1 MVLWAPYVGATMTQK
16 SHLLPSDFGLNSFQ
30 ELIYQPTHR
39 AGDHLDDLDAFRDA
53 LLTDLAPMRPHEAV
67 MAENL
72 IMIEWDIAQILMQ
85 KRHIARSAVFNEI
98 TNQYVKLAEDE
109 FYEEE
114 RRQRLEDKE
123 QNNDFFASITSYGQY
138 DVFDPH
144 DAKIAASQVIAQLKS
159 GKVDLIE
166 KAQFQ
171 INADLPSPET
181 ILAVIYE
188 TGSKYRE
195 LDEVLSDLEKRRR
208 RILEDYKNLQS
219 ARAIDVQ
226 AAE

>member
-1 MVLWAPYVGATMTQK
+1 MTQN

-53 LLTDLAPMRPHEAV
+53 LIIDLAPMRPHEAV
-67 MAENL
+67 MAENI
-72 IMIEWDIAQILMQ
+72 IMIEWDIAQILIQ
-85 KRHIARSAVFNEI
+85 KRHIARPSVFDEI

-123 QNNDFFASITSYGQY
+123 QNNDFFASLTSYGRY

-144 DAKIAASQVIAQLKS
+144 DAEIAASQVIAQLKS
-159 GKVDLIE
+159 GKTDQIE
-166 KAQFQ
+166 KAQLQ
-171 INADLPSPET
+171 IKADLPSPET
-181 ILAVIYE
+181 ILAVVYE

-195 LDEVLSDLEKRRR
+195 LDDVLSDLEKRRR
-208 RILEDYKNLQS
+208 RILEDYQNLQN
-219 ARAIDVQ
+219 ARAIDVK

>member
-1 MVLWAPYVGATMTQK
+1 MTQK
-16 SHLLPSDFGLNSFQ
+16 LHLLPSDFGLNSFQ
-30 ELIYQPTHR
+30 ELIYQTPTR

-67 MAENL
+67 MAENI
-72 IMIEWDIAQILMQ
+72 IMIEWDIAQILIQ
-85 KRHIARSAVFNEI
+85 KRHIARSEVFDEI
-98 TNQYVKLAEDE
+98 TNQYVKLAQQE

-123 QNNDFFASITSYGQY
+123 QDNDFFASITSYGRY

-144 DAKIAASQVIAQLKS
+144 DAQIEASKVIAQLKS
-159 GKVDLIE
+159 GKTDQIE
-166 KAQFQ
+166 KAQLQ
-171 INADLPSPET
+171 IKADLPSPET
-181 ILAVIYE
+181 ILAVVYE

-195 LDEVLSDLEKRRR
+195 LDDALSDLEKRRR

-219 ARAIDVQ
+219 ARAIDAQV
-226 AAE
+226 AE

>member
-1 MVLWAPYVGATMTQK
+1 MTQN

-67 MAENL
+67 MAENI
-72 IMIEWDIAQILMQ
+72 IMIEWDIAQILIQ
-85 KRHIARSAVFNEI
+85 KRHIARSAVFDEI
-98 TNQYVKLAEDE
+98 TNQYVKLAEQE

-123 QNNDFFASITSYGQY
+123 QNSDFLASLTSYGSY

-144 DAKIAASQVIAQLKS
+144 DAQIAASEVIAQLKS
-159 GKVDLIE
+159 GKTDKME
-166 KAQFQ
+166 KAQVQ
-171 INADLPSPET
+171 IKANLPSPET
-181 ILAVIYE
+181 ILAVVYE
-188 TGSKYRE
+188 TGSKYRD
-195 LDEVLSDLEKRRR
+195 LDDALSDLERRRR
-208 RILEDYKNLQS
+208 RILKDYKHLQS
-219 ARAIDVQ
+219 ATAIDVK

>member
-1 MVLWAPYVGATMTQK
+1 MTQK

-30 ELIYQPTHR
+30 ELIYQPLHR

-67 MAENL
+67 MAENI
-72 IMIEWDIAQILMQ
+72 IMIEWDIAQILIQ
-85 KRHIARSAVFNEI
+85 KRHIARSAVFDEI

-123 QNNDFFASITSYGQY
+123 QNNDLFASMTSYGNY
-138 DVFDPH
+138 EVFDPY
-144 DAKIAASQVIAQLKS
+144 DAKIAASKVIAELKS
-159 GKVDLIE
+159 GKSDQIE
-166 KAQFQ
+166 KAQVQ
-171 INADLPSPET
+171 LKADLSSPET
-181 ILAVIYE
+181 TLAVVYE

-195 LDEVLSDLEKRRR
+195 LDGFLSELEKRRR
-208 RILEDYKNLQS
+208 RIFEDYKNLQS
-219 ARAIDVQ
+219 ARAIDVK

>member
-1 MVLWAPYVGATMTQK
+1 MTQK
-16 SHLLPSDFGLNSFQ
+16 SHLLPSDFGLHSFQ
-30 ELIYQPTHR
+30 ELIYQPPHR

-67 MAENL
+67 MAENI
-72 IMIEWDIAQILMQ
+72 IMIEWDIAQILIQ
-85 KRHIARSAVFNEI
+85 KRHIARSAVFDEV

-123 QNNDFFASITSYGQY
+123 QNNDFFASITSYGRY
-138 DVFDPH
+138 EVFDPH
-144 DAKIAASQVIAQLKS
+144 DAKISASQVIARLKS
-159 GKVDLIE
+159 GKADQIE
-166 KAQFQ
+166 KAQLQ
-171 INADLPSPET
+171 IKADLPSPET

-195 LDEVLSDLEKRRR
+195 LDDVLSELEKRRR
-208 RILEDYKNLQS
+208 RILVDYQNLQN
-219 ARAIDVQ
+219 ARAIDVK

>member
-1 MVLWAPYVGATMTQK
+1 MTQN

-30 ELIYQPTHR
+30 ELIYQPANR

-53 LLTDLAPMRPHEAV
+53 LLIDLAPMRPHEAV
-67 MAENL
+67 MAEN
-72 IMIEWDIAQILMQ
+72 IITIEWDIAQILIQ
-85 KRHIARSAVFNEI
+85 KRHIARSAVFDEI
-98 TNQYVKLAEDE
+98 TNQYVKLAQQE

-123 QNNDFFASITSYGQY
+123 QDNDFFASITSYGRY

-144 DAKIAASQVIAQLKS
+144 DAQISASKIIAQLKS
-159 GKVDLIE
+159 GQTDQIE
-166 KAQFQ
+166 KAQVQ
-171 INADLPSPET
+171 IKADLPSPET
-181 ILAVIYE
+181 ILAAVYE

-195 LDEVLSDLEKRRR
+195 LDELLSDLEKRRR
-208 RILEDYKNLQS
+208 RILEDYQNLQN
-219 ARAIDVQ
+219 ARAIDVN

>member
-1 MVLWAPYVGATMTQK
+1 MTQN

-30 ELIYQPTHR
+30 ELIYQPPRR

-53 LLTDLAPMRPHEAV
+53 LLTDLAPMRPHEAI
-67 MAENL
+67 MAENIIL
-72 IMIEWDIAQILMQ
+72 IEWDIAQILIQ
-85 KRHIARSAVFNEI
+85 KRHIARSAIFDEI
-98 TNQYVKLAEDE
+98 INQYVKLAEEE

-123 QNNDFFASITSYGQY
+123 QNDDFFASLTSYGCY
-138 DVFDPH
+138 EVFDPH
-144 DAKIAASQVIAQLKS
+144 DAKIAASKVIAQLKS
-159 GKVDLIE
+159 GKTDQIE
-166 KAQFQ
+166 EAQAQ
-171 INADLPSPET
+171 IKADLPSPET
-181 ILAVIYE
+181 ILAVVYE

-208 RILEDYKNLQS
+208 RILDDYKNLQS
-219 ARAIDVQ
+219 ARAIDLK

>member
-1 MVLWAPYVGATMTQK
+1 MTQN

-30 ELIYQPTHR
+30 ELIYQPPHR
-39 AGDHLDDLDAFRDA
+39 TGDHLDDLDAFRDA
-53 LLTDLAPMRPHEAV
+53 LLTDLTPMRPHEAV
-67 MAENL
+67 MAENI
-72 IMIEWDIAQILMQ
+72 IMIEWDVAQILIQ
-85 KRHIARSAVFNEI
+85 KRHIARSAVFDEI

-123 QNNDFFASITSYGQY
+123 QDNDFFASITSYGSY

-144 DAKIAASQVIAQLKS
+144 DAQMEARKVIAQLKS
-159 GKVDLIE
+159 GKVDQIE
-166 KAQFQ
+166 KAQLQ
-171 INADLPSPET
+171 IKADLPSPET
-181 ILAVIYE
+181 ILAVVYE

-195 LDEVLSDLEKRRR
+195 LDDVLSDLEKRRR
-208 RILEDYKNLQS
+208 RILEDYQNLQA
-219 ARAIDVQ
+219 ARAIDVK

>member
-1 MVLWAPYVGATMTQK
+1 MTQN

-30 ELIYQPTHR
+30 ELIYQPPAR

-53 LLTDLAPMRPHEAV
+53 LLTDLAPIRPHEAI
-67 MAENL
+67 MAENI
-72 IMIEWDIAQILMQ
+72 IMIEWDIAQILIQ
-85 KRHIARSAVFNEI
+85 KRHIARSAIFDEI
-98 TNQYVKLAEDE
+98 TNQYVKLAEQE

-123 QNNDFFASITSYGQY
+123 QNNDFFASLTSYGRY

-159 GKVDLIE
+159 GKVDQIE
-166 KAQFQ
+166 KAQVQ
-171 INADLPSPET
+171 IKADLSSPET
-181 ILAVIYE
+181 ILAVVYE

-195 LDEVLSDLEKRRR
+195 LDDVLSDLEKRRR
-208 RILEDYKNLQS
+208 RILEDYQNLQN
-219 ARAIDVQ
+219 ARAIDLK

>member
-1 MVLWAPYVGATMTQK
+1 MTQNQ
-16 SHLLPSDFGLNSFQ
+16 HLLPSDFGLNSFQ
-30 ELIYQPTHR
+30 ELIYQPPNK

-67 MAENL
+67 MAEN
-72 IMIEWDIAQILMQ
+72 IIIIEWDISQIIIQ
-85 KRHIARSAVFNEI
+85 KRHIARSAIFDEI
-98 TNQYVKLAEDE
+98 TNQYVKLAERE

-123 QNNDFFASITSYGQY
+123 QNNDFLASITSYGSY

-144 DAKIAASQVIAQLKS
+144 DAKIVASQVIAQLKS
-159 GKVDLIE
+159 GNTDQME
-166 KAQFQ
+166 NAQVK
-171 INADLPSPET
+171 IKADLPSPET
-181 ILAVIYE
+181 ILAVVYE

-195 LDEVLSDLEKRRR
+195 LDDVLSDLEKRRR
-208 RILEDYKNLQS
+208 RIMEDYKNLQN
-219 ARAIDVQ
+219 ARAIDVN

>member
-1 MVLWAPYVGATMTQK
+1 MTQN

-30 ELIYQPTHR
+30 ELIYQTPHR

-53 LLTDLAPMRPHEAV
+53 LLTDLAPIRPHEAV
-67 MAENL
+67 MAENI
-72 IMIEWDIAQILMQ
+72 IMIEWDIAQILIQ
-85 KRHIARSAVFNEI
+85 KRHIARLAIFDEI
-98 TNQYVKLAEDE
+98 TNQYVKLAQNE

-114 RRQRLEDKE
+114 RRQRLQDKE
-123 QNNDFFASITSYGQY
+123 QNNDFFASITSFGDY

-144 DAKIAASQVIAQLKS
+144 DAKIAASKVIAQLKS
-159 GKVDLIE
+159 GKTDHIE
-166 KAQFQ
+166 KAQGQ
-171 INADLPSPET
+171 IKADLPSPET
-181 ILAVIYE
+181 ILAVVYE

-195 LDEVLSDLEKRRR
+195 LDDVLSDLEKRRR

-219 ARAIDVQ
+219 ARAIDVK

>member
-1 MVLWAPYVGATMTQK
+1 MTQN

-30 ELIYQPTHR
+30 ELIYQPPNR

-53 LLTDLAPMRPHEAV
+53 LLIDLAPIRAHEAV
-67 MAENL
+67 MAENI
-72 IMIEWDIAQILMQ
+72 IMIEWDIAQILIQ
-85 KRHIARSAVFNEI
+85 KRHIARSEVFDEI
-98 TNQYVKLAEDE
+98 TNQYVKLAEQE

-123 QNNDFFASITSYGQY
+123 QNDDFFASITSFGSYE
-138 DVFDPH
+138 VFDPT
-144 DAKIAASQVIAQLKS
+144 DVKMAADKVITQLKS
-159 GKVDLIE
+159 GKTDQID
-166 KAQFQ
+166 KAQVQ
-171 INADLPSPET
+171 IKADLPSRET
-181 ILAVIYE
+181 ILAVVYE

-195 LDEVLSDLEKRRR
+195 LDDVLSDLEKRRR

>member
-1 MVLWAPYVGATMTQK
+1 MTQN

-30 ELIYQPTHR
+30 ELIYQSPNR
-39 AGDHLDDLDAFRDA
+39 AGDHLDDLNAFRDA
-53 LLTDLAPMRPHEAV
+53 LSTDLAPMRPHEAV
-67 MAENL
+67 MAENI
-72 IMIEWDIAQILMQ
+72 IMIEWDISQILMQ
-85 KRHIARSAVFNEI
+85 KRHVARSAVFDEI
-98 TNQYVKLAEDE
+98 TNQYVKLVEQE

-123 QNNDFFASITSYGQY
+123 QNNDFFASLTSYGRY

-144 DAKIAASQVIAQLKS
+144 DAKIAASQVITQLKS
-159 GKVDLIE
+159 GKVDQIE
-166 KAQFQ
+166 KAQVQ
-171 INADLPSPET
+171 IKMDLPSPET
-181 ILAVIYE
+181 ILAVVYE

-195 LDEVLSDLEKRRR
+195 LDDVLSELEKRRR
-208 RILEDYKNLQS
+208 RILEDYKNLQN

>member
-1 MVLWAPYVGATMTQK
+1 MTQK

-30 ELIYQPTHR
+30 ELIYQPPHR

-67 MAENL
+67 MAENI
-72 IMIEWDIAQILMQ
+72 IMIEWDIAQILIQ
-85 KRHIARSAVFNEI
+85 KRHTARSAVFDEI
-98 TNQYVKLAEDE
+98 TNQYVKLAEQE

-123 QNNDFFASITSYGQY
+123 QNNDFFASITSYGRY

-144 DAKIAASQVIAQLKS
+144 DAKIAASQLISQLKS
-159 GKVDLIE
+159 GKTDQIE
-166 KAQFQ
+166 KAQLQ
-171 INADLPSPET
+171 IKADLPSPET
-181 ILAVIYE
+181 ILAVVYE

-195 LDEVLSDLEKRRR
+195 LDDILSDLEKRRR
-208 RILEDYKNLQS
+208 RILEDYQNLQN
-219 ARAIDVQ
+219 ARAIDVK

>member
-1 MVLWAPYVGATMTQK
+1 MTQK

-30 ELIYQPTHR
+30 ELIYQPPNR

-67 MAENL
+67 MAENI
-72 IMIEWDIAQILMQ
+72 IMIEWDISQILIQ
-85 KRHIARSAVFNEI
+85 KRHIARSAIFDEI
-98 TNQYVKLAEDE
+98 TNQYVKLAEQE
-109 FYEEE
+109 FYEEK

-123 QNNDFFASITSYGQY
+123 QDNDVFASITSYGSY
-138 DVFDPH
+138 NVFDPA
-144 DAKIAASQVIAQLKS
+144 DAKIAASQVIAQFKS
-159 GKVDLIE
+159 GKTDQIA
-166 KAQFQ
+166 KAQIQ
-171 INADLPSPET
+171 IKADLPSPET

-188 TGSKYRE
+188 TGSKYRD

-208 RILEDYKNLQS
+208 RILEDYQNLQN
-219 ARAIDVQ
+219 ARAIDVK

>member
-1 MVLWAPYVGATMTQK
+1 MTQK

-30 ELIYQPTHR
+30 ELIYQPPHR

-67 MAENL
+67 MAENI
-72 IMIEWDIAQILMQ
+72 IMIEWDIAHILMQ
-85 KRHIARSAVFNEI
+85 KRHIARSAVFDEI
-98 TNQYVKLAEDE
+98 TNQYVKLAENE

-123 QNNDFFASITSYGQY
+123 HNNDFFASITSYGNY
-138 DVFDPH
+138 EVFDPH

-159 GKVDLIE
+159 GKNDQIE
-166 KAQFQ
+166 KAQVQ
-171 INADLPSPET
+171 IKTDIPSPET
-181 ILAVIYE
+181 ILSVVYE
-188 TGSKYRE
+188 TGSKYRD
-195 LDEVLSDLEKRRR
+195 LDEVMSDLEKRRR
-208 RILEDYKNLQS
+208 RILEDYKNLQN
-219 ARAIDVQ
+219 ARAIDLK